1 MAIRVTTPITKYG
14 RYYAAGTII
23 DDPTSV
29 EQSLARLN
37 KWETVSDPVDAHNE
51 AVAYLYA
58 LDGMRKPQL
67 VELARDGGFD
77 VAGLTK
83 AEIVKLL
90 EG

>member
-37 KWETVSDPVDAHNE
+37 KWETVSDPKP
-51 AVAYLYA
+51 AVGRL
-58 LDGMRKPQL
+58 GKPAL
-67 VELARDGGFD
+67 VELATDGGFD
-77 VAGLTK
+77 VSGLTK
-83 AEIVKLL
+83 SEIVQLL